1 MYCLRAWFLFVN
13 TIPLPGGSMKIKGFS
28 IERARKAQRL
38 LAQMVVERDDFPNP
52 PRTVGGVDV
61 AYVGEYAIAAAVI
74 VDYNTLTVK
83 ERTANIV
90 KVKFPYIPTLLSFRE
105 CYPMIS
111 AIKKLKELPDIFM
124 VDAQGRLHP
133 FRLGAASHLGVVL
146 NVPTIG
152 VAKKL
157 LCGSIGERKDNW
169 APIYDKDEIIGAA
182 VWTKKNT
189 KPIFV
194 SVGHRVT
201 LKTAIK
207 ITLNMC
213 KKYKLPE
220 PIRQA
225 HITATLER
233 RLVKEGVK
241 FG

>member
-1 MYCLRAWFLFVN
+1 MVY
-13 TIPLPGGSMKIKGFS
+13 GGSMKTKFFS

-38 LAQMVVERDDFPNP
+38 LANMVIEENNFPYP

-61 AYVGEYAIAAAVI
+61 SYVGDYAIAAV
-74 VDYNTLTVK
+74 VVMKYNTLEIK
-83 ERTANIV
+83 EKAVNVV

-105 CYPMIS
+105 CYPMIK
-111 AIKKLKELPDIFM
+111 AIKKLKELPDILM

-146 NVPTIG
+146 DIPTIG

-157 LCGSIGERKDNW
+157 LCGNIGERTNNW
-169 APIYDKDEIIGAA
+169 APIYDKGELIGAA

-201 LKTAIK
+201 LKTAIE
-207 ITLNMC
+207 ITINTC

-225 HITATLER
+225 HIVATLER
-233 RLVKEGVK
+233 RLIKEGV
-241 FG
+241 GLG

>member
-1 MYCLRAWFLFVN
+1 
-13 TIPLPGGSMKIKGFS
+13 MKIKSFS
-28 IERARKAQRL
+28 IEKARKAQRL
-38 LAQMVVERDDFPNP
+38 LAQKVVEKDDFPFP
-52 PRTVGGVDV
+52 PQTVGGVDV
-61 AYVGEYAIAAAVI
+61 AYIGNYAVAAAV
-74 VDYNTLTVK
+74 VVEYDTLSVK
-83 ERTANIV
+83 EKSVSIV
-90 KVKFPYIPTLLSFRE
+90 KVNFPYIPTLLSFRE

-146 NVPTIG
+146 NIPTIG
-152 VAKKL
+152 IAKKL

-182 VWTKKNT
+182 VWTKKNA

-194 SVGHRVT
+194 SIGHRVT

-225 HITATLER
+225 HITAALKK

-241 FG
+241 LG

>member
-1 MYCLRAWFLFVN
+1 
-13 TIPLPGGSMKIKGFS
+13 MKIKGFS

-152 VAKKL
+152 IAKKL
-157 LCGSIGERKDNW
+157 LCGNIGERKDIW

-182 VWTKKNT
+182 VWTKKNA

-194 SVGHRVT
+194 SIGHRVT

-207 ITLNMC
+207 ITLTMC

-225 HITATLER
+225 HITAALKR
-233 RLVKEGVK
+233 RLIKEGVK

>member
-1 MYCLRAWFLFVN
+1 
-13 TIPLPGGSMKIKGFS
+13 MKTRFFS

-38 LAQMVVERDDFPNP
+38 LAKMVIEKNNFPYP

-61 AYVGEYAIAAAVI
+61 AYVGDYAIAAV
-74 VDYNTLTVK
+74 VVMDYNTLEVK
-83 ERTANIV
+83 EKAVNVV
-90 KVKFPYIPTLLSFRE
+90 KVKFPYVPTLLSFRE
-105 CYPMIS
+105 CYPMIK
-111 AIKKLKELPDIFM
+111 AIKKLKELPDILM

-146 NVPTIG
+146 DIPTIG

-157 LCGSIGERKDNW
+157 LCGNIGERTNNW
-169 APIYDKDEIIGAA
+169 APIYDKGELIGAA

-201 LKTAIK
+201 LKTAIE
-207 ITLNMC
+207 ITINTC

-225 HITATLER
+225 HIAATLER
-233 RLVKEGVK
+233 RLIKEGVEL
-241 FG
+241 G

>member
-1 MYCLRAWFLFVN
+1 
-13 TIPLPGGSMKIKGFS
+13 MKIKSFS
-28 IERARKAQRL
+28 IEKARKAQRL
-38 LAQMVVERDDFPNP
+38 LAQKVVEKDDFPFP
-52 PRTVGGVDV
+52 PQTVGGVDV
-61 AYVGEYAIAAAVI
+61 AYIGNYAVAAAV
-74 VDYNTLTVK
+74 VVEYDTLSVK
-83 ERTANIV
+83 EKSVSMV
-90 KVKFPYIPTLLSFRE
+90 KVNFPYIPTLLSFRE

-146 NVPTIG
+146 NIPTIG
-152 VAKKL
+152 IAKKL

-182 VWTKKNT
+182 VWTKKNA

-194 SVGHRVT
+194 SIGHRVT

-225 HITATLER
+225 HITAALKK

-241 FG
+241 LG

>member
-1 MYCLRAWFLFVN
+1 MKV
-13 TIPLPGGSMKIKGFS
+13 GSFS
-28 IERARKAQRL
+28 IEKARKAQRL
-38 LAQMVVERDDFPNP
+38 LAKKVIEKDDFPYP
-52 PRTVGGVDV
+52 PQSVGGVDV
-61 AYVGEYAIAAAVI
+61 AYAGNYAVAAAV
-74 VDYNTLTVK
+74 VVEYGTLRVK
-83 ERTANIV
+83 EKSVSVV

-146 NVPTIG
+146 NIPTIG
-152 VAKKL
+152 IAKKL
-157 LCGSIGERKDNW
+157 LCGSIGERKDSW
-169 APIYDKDEIIGAA
+169 APIYDKNEIIGAA
-182 VWTKKNT
+182 VWTKKNV

-201 LKTAIK
+201 LKTAIEL
-207 ITLNMC
+207 TLNMC

-225 HITATLER
+225 HITATSKRKLIKEV
-233 RLVKEGVK
+233 VKLG
-241 FG
+241 

>member
-1 MYCLRAWFLFVN
+1 
-13 TIPLPGGSMKIKGFS
+13 MKIKSFS
-28 IERARKAQRL
+28 IEKARKAQML
-38 LAQMVVERDDFPNP
+38 LAQKVVEKDDFPCP
-52 PRTVGGVDV
+52 PQTVGGVDV
-61 AYVGEYAIAAAVI
+61 AYIGNYAVAAAV
-74 VDYNTLTVK
+74 VVEYDTLSVK
-83 ERTANIV
+83 EKSVSIV

-146 NVPTIG
+146 NIPTIG
-152 VAKKL
+152 IAKKL

-169 APIYDKDEIIGAA
+169 APIYDKNEIIGAA
-182 VWTKKNT
+182 VWTKKNV

-194 SVGHRVT
+194 SIGHRVT

-207 ITLNMC
+207 ITLNTC

-225 HITATLER
+225 HITATLKK
-233 RLVKEGVK
+233 RLVKEGVEL
-241 FG
+241 G

>member
-1 MYCLRAWFLFVN
+1 
-13 TIPLPGGSMKIKGFS
+13 MKIKSFS
-28 IERARKAQRL
+28 IEKARKAQRL
-38 LAQMVVERDDFPNP
+38 LAQKVVEKDDFPFP
-52 PRTVGGVDV
+52 PQTVGGVDV
-61 AYVGEYAIAAAVI
+61 AYIGNYAVAAAV
-74 VDYNTLTVK
+74 VVEYDTLSVK
-83 ERTANIV
+83 EKSVSIV

-146 NVPTIG
+146 NIPTIG
-152 VAKKL
+152 IAKKL

-169 APIYDKDEIIGAA
+169 APIYDKNEIIGAA
-182 VWTKKNT
+182 VWTKKNV

-194 SVGHRVT
+194 SIGHRVT

-207 ITLNMC
+207 ITLNTC

-225 HITATLER
+225 HITATLKK
-233 RLVKEGVK
+233 RLVKEGVEL
-241 FG
+241 G

>member
-1 MYCLRAWFLFVN
+1 
-13 TIPLPGGSMKIKGFS
+13 MKIKSFS
-28 IERARKAQRL
+28 IEKARKAQRL
-38 LAQMVVERDDFPNP
+38 LAQKVVEKDDFPFP
-52 PRTVGGVDV
+52 PQTVGGVDV
-61 AYVGEYAIAAAVI
+61 AYIGNYAVAAAV
-74 VDYNTLTVK
+74 VVEYDTLSVK
-83 ERTANIV
+83 EKSVSIV

-146 NVPTIG
+146 NIPTIG
-152 VAKKL
+152 IAKKL

-182 VWTKKNT
+182 VWTKKNA

-194 SVGHRVT
+194 SIGHRVT

-225 HITATLER
+225 HITAALKK

-241 FG
+241 LG

>member
-1 MYCLRAWFLFVN
+1 L
-13 TIPLPGGSMKIKGFS
+13 ILPDSRTLQYGDFMKIGSFS
-28 IERARKAQRL
+28 IEKARKAQRL
-38 LAQMVVERDDFPNP
+38 LAQKVVERDDFPYP
-52 PRTVGGVDV
+52 PKTVGGVDV
-61 AYVGEYAIAAAVI
+61 AYVGDQAVAAAV
-74 VDYNTLTVK
+74 VVEYNTLTVK
-83 ERTANIV
+83 ERTVCVV

-111 AIKKLKELPDIFM
+111 AIKKLKEPPDIFM

-133 FRLGAASHLGVVL
+133 FRFGAASHLGVVL
-146 NVPTIG
+146 NIPTIG

-157 LCGSIGERKDNW
+157 LCGNIGERKNNW

-182 VWTKKNT
+182 VWTKKNA

-201 LKTAIK
+201 LGTAIK
-207 ITLNMC
+207 ITLSMC

-225 HITATLER
+225 HITATTER
-233 RLVKEGVK
+233 RLIKEGAK
-241 FG
+241 LG

>member
-1 MYCLRAWFLFVN
+1 
-13 TIPLPGGSMKIKGFS
+13 MKIKSFS
-28 IERARKAQRL
+28 IEKARKAQRL
-38 LAQMVVERDDFPNP
+38 LAQKVVEKDDFPFP
-52 PRTVGGVDV
+52 PQTVGGVDV
-61 AYVGEYAIAAAVI
+61 AYIGNYAVAAAV
-74 VDYNTLTVK
+74 VVEYDTLSVK
-83 ERTANIV
+83 EKSVSIV
-90 KVKFPYIPTLLSFRE
+90 KVNFPYIPTLLSFRE

-146 NVPTIG
+146 NIPTIG
-152 VAKKL
+152 IAKKL

-182 VWTKKNT
+182 VWTKKNA

-194 SVGHRVT
+194 SIGHRVT

-225 HITATLER
+225 HITATLKK

-241 FG
+241 LG